1 MNASQ
6 GLLARQAAVA
16 LLEAVLRRNQALDEA
31 LASAF
36 SEHPF
41 NRLEPRDRA
50 FARLIAATTL
60 RRLGQID
67 AVVKNFQTRRLPPR
81 AGAAQNILRA
91 AAAQILFLGTPAHAA
106 VSSAVALAQADKG
119 AAHYKGL
126 LNAVLRRVAA
136 EGQGLVAAQDAVR
149 LNTPQWLWEGWRK
162 DYGENTARAIAAAHL
177 KEPPLDLRAR
187 GDAAALAEKM
197 QAQLLPT
204 GSLRLDAGGR
214 IEDLPGFAEG
224 EWWVQDM
231 AAALP
236 ARLLGDVAGKPVL
249 DLCAAP
255 GGKTAQLA
263 AAGAKVTAIDRSAK
277 RMGLVRENLSRLKLD
292 AHCVTADA
300 VEWRPESPV
309 RLILL
314 DAPCSATGTIRR
326 HPDAA
331 WRKTAKQVE
340 DLTALQ
346 DRLLDAASAMLA
358 PGGLL
363 VYCVCS
369 LQPQEG
375 PARIANLLARDGSLE
390 RAPLEEREIGGLSA
404 LISPEGDLR
413 SLPCHLEA
421 SGGMDG
427 FFAARLRKK

>member
-1 MNASQ
+1 
-6 GLLARQAAVA
+6 
-16 LLEAVLRRNQALDEA
+16 
-31 LASAF
+31 
-36 SEHPF
+36 
-41 NRLEPRDRA
+41 
-50 FARLIAATTL
+50 
-60 RRLGQID
+60 
-67 AVVKNFQTRRLPPR
+67 
-81 AGAAQNILRA
+81 
-91 AAAQILFLGTPAHAA
+91 
-106 VSSAVALAQADKG
+106 
-119 AAHYKGL
+119 
-126 LNAVLRRVAA
+126 
-136 EGQGLVAAQDAVR
+136 
-149 LNTPQWLWEGWRK
+149 
-162 DYGENTARAIAAAHL
+162 
-177 KEPPLDLRAR
+177 
-187 GDAAALAEKM
+187 
-197 QAQLLPT
+197 
-204 GSLRLDAGGR
+204 
-214 IEDLPGFAEG
+214 
-224 EWWVQDM
+224 
-231 AAALP
+231 
-236 ARLLGDVAGKPVL
+236 
-249 DLCAAP
+249 
-255 GGKTAQLA
+255 
-263 AAGAKVTAIDRSAK
+263 
-277 RMGLVRENLSRLKLD
+277 MGLVRENLSRLKLD

-326 HPDAA
+326 HPDTA

>member
-1 MNASQ
+1 MNTSQ
-6 GLLARQAAVA
+6 GLLARQAAVW
-16 LLEAVLRRNQALDEA
+16 LLEAVLRRNQGLDEA
-31 LASAF
+31 LAPAF
-36 SEHPF
+36 SAPPF
-41 NRLEPRDRA
+41 KALEARDRA
-50 FARLIAATTL
+50 FARLIAATVL
-60 RRLGQID
+60 RRLGQVD
-67 AVVKNFQTRRLPPR
+67 AVLKTFQTRRLPPR
-81 AGAAQNILRA
+81 AGATQNIFRA

-106 VSSAVALAQADKG
+106 VSSAVALAHADK
-119 AAHYKGL
+119 AAVHYKGL
-126 LNAVLRRVAA
+126 LNAVLRKVAA
-136 EGQGLVAAQDAVR
+136 EGLGLLAQQDAAR
-149 LNTPQWLWEGWRK
+149 LNTPQWLWEGWREA
-162 DYGENTARAIAAAHL
+162 YGDNTTRAIAAAHL
-177 KEPPLDLRAR
+177 KEPPLDLSAR
-187 GDAAALAEKM
+187 GDAAALAEKL

-204 GSLRLDAGGR
+204 GSLRLEAGGR

-263 AAGAKVTAIDRSAK
+263 AAGAKVTAVDRSGK
-277 RMGLVRENLSRLKLD
+277 RMELVRENLSRLKLE

-300 VEWRPESPV
+300 VEWRPKSPA
-309 RLILL
+309 RFILL

-326 HPDAA
+326 HPDTA
-331 WRKTAKQVE
+331 WRKTPKQVE
-340 DLTALQ
+340 ELAALQ

-375 PARIANLLARDGSLE
+375 RERIAGLLARDTTLQHVPIE
-390 RAPLEEREIGGLSA
+390 RQEIGGLSA

-413 SLPCHLEA
+413 SLPSHLEA
-421 SGGMDG
+421 LGGMDG
-427 FFAARLRKK
+427 FFAARLRKN